1 MGACDRSQLEG
12 LDLTAGAQERRPP
25 LLPNVRVFLISLA
38 HGINDMYAAF
48 LPTFIPYIKA
58 SLGLDYALSGR
69 LSMIVGFCHIIG
81 QPVIGCLSDR
91 LSRPWLIVIG
101 PILCGTG
108 AVMIPNAGSYGG
120 ALFAAGLW
128 GIGSALYHPQG
139 SGGVG
144 YVSSPEKLPASLT
157 LFNIMGTLGVLV
169 SPVVA
174 IATVKS
180 LGYEGLWFT
189 LVPPLLLAPLLWFCV
204 PTLQAPEGIAPSSR
218 EGFLNGFFSAL
229 AVLFPLWGLAF
240 VRDFV
245 FQGVRFFLPL
255 KVAVQGGS
263 LESVGT
269 VVFCITLGGS
279 LAMVPAERVSKRL
292 GFKRIMLLSMILGSL
307 FLTSA
312 ALSKGALS
320 FALYIAGVSC
330 IYSTMPLTVV
340 AAQTLMPQARSA
352 ASAIVMGL
360 AWGTANTAL
369 YPAGGFADRFGIY
382 STLLLL
388 GLLPLAGLVFFL
400 SPIFRQLK

>member
-1 MGACDRSQLEG
+1 MGACNREG
-12 LDLTAGAQERRPP
+12 QGLIAGVQGRRAS
-25 LLPNVRVFLISLA
+25 LLPDVRVFLISLA

-58 SLGLDYALSGR
+58 SLGLDYALSGM

-174 IATVKS
+174 IATVRS
-180 LGYEGLWFT
+180 LGYEGLWIT
-189 LVPPLLLAPLLWFCV
+189 LVPPLLLAPLLWFCM
-204 PTLQAPEGIAPSSR
+204 PTLRAPEGIAPSSR
-218 EGFLNGFFSAL
+218 GGFFSVL

-255 KVAVQGGS
+255 KVAEQGGS

-279 LAMVPAERVSKRL
+279 LAMIPAGHISKRL
-292 GFKRIMLLSMILGSL
+292 GFKRTMFLSMVLCSL
-307 FLTSA
+307 FLTAA
-312 ALSKGALS
+312 ALSRGALS

-330 IYSTMPLTVV
+330 IYSTMPLTIV

-360 AWGTANTAL
+360 AWGTANAAL
-369 YPAGGFADRFGIY
+369 YPAGGFADRFGLY

-388 GLLPLAGLVFFL
+388 GVLPLAGLIFFL
-400 SPIFRQLK
+400 SPIFRRLK

>member
-1 MGACDRSQLEG
+1 MGACNREG
-12 LDLTAGAQERRPP
+12 QGLIAGVQGRRAS
-25 LLPNVRVFLISLA
+25 LLPDVRVFLISLA

-58 SLGLDYALSGR
+58 SLGLDYALSGM

-174 IATVKS
+174 IATVRS
-180 LGYEGLWFT
+180 LGYEGLWIT
-189 LVPPLLLAPLLWFCV
+189 LVPPLLLAPLLWFCM
-204 PTLQAPEGIAPSSR
+204 PTLRAPEGIAPSSR
-218 EGFLNGFFSAL
+218 GSFFSVL

-255 KVAVQGGS
+255 KVAEQGGS

-279 LAMVPAERVSKRL
+279 LAMLPAGHISKRL
-292 GFKRIMLLSMILGSL
+292 GFKRTMFLSMVLCSL
-307 FLTSA
+307 FLTAA
-312 ALSKGALS
+312 ALSRGALS

-330 IYSTMPLTVV
+330 IYSTMPLTIV

-360 AWGTANTAL
+360 AWGTANAAL
-369 YPAGGFADRFGIY
+369 YPTGGFADRFGLY

-388 GLLPLAGLVFFL
+388 GVLPLAGLIFFL
-400 SPIFRQLK
+400 SPIFRRLR